1 MTDPSTRIL
10 ETTLKM
16 YTSKPLRNVSID
28 EITNEA
34 GISDGSIFY
43 QFKRKRELERSVLIY
58 SIEKYFPWAY
68 DELEGKET
76 GSIGALERIVKKS
89 LKIAKENPRLT
100 LFWYYVLEKELFS
113 GDTEFAH
120 QLYSEWLGLFSSL
133 LRDMGVDKPEETSIA
148 IMAMIDGQSIYSFFI
163 PELDVDEI
171 GNLILEFVKGR
182 CRR

>member
-10 ETTLKM
+10 EAALKLYTLKPPQ
-16 YTSKPLRNVSID
+16 SVSID
-28 EITNEA
+28 EIAREA
-34 GISDGSIFY
+34 GVSKGTVFY
-43 QFKRKRELERSVLIY
+43 HFKNKRELERSVLIY
-58 SIEKYFPWAY
+58 SIEKYFSWAY

-76 GSIGALERIVKKS
+76 GAIGALERIVKKS
-89 LKIAKENPRLT
+89 LRIAKENPRLT

-148 IMAMIDGQSIYSFFI
+148 IMAMIDGLSIYSFFI

-182 CRR
+182 CGR